1 MPREGRGLNSRR
13 TQQVAR
19 NGRLGNL
26 ATPLSVQ
33 KLQTALHAK
42 AKENPS
48 FRFYAVYD
56 KVYRIDVLQ
65 YAYACCKA
73 NQGAAGVDEER
84 FEDIEAYGVDRRPD
98 PRSARS

>member
-1 MPREGRGLNSRR
+1 
-13 TQQVAR
+13 
-19 NGRLGNL
+19 LGNL

-33 KLQTALHAK
+33 QLQTALHAK

-48 FRFYAVYD
+48 FRFYTVYD

-84 FEDIEAYGVDRRPD
+84 FGDIEAYGVDRRPD

>member
-1 MPREGRGLNSRR
+1 MPWRR
-13 TQQVAR
+13 RFTCRQLALRLHRALRPRPLAATHSITCPNQPGKNVDAR
-19 NGRLGNL
+19 
-26 ATPLSVQ
+26 
-33 KLQTALHAK
+33 ALT
-42 AKENPS
+42 
-48 FRFYAVYD
+48 YTVYD

-84 FEDIEAYGVDRRPD
+84 FGDIEAYGVDRRPD